1 MSRSRID
8 VHQHVIPPF
17 WAEWLKSKG
26 GDPSGWAA
34 PSWSAEA
41 AISMMDREQIRA
53 GLLSVTAPG
62 VSVGQGNEINDMA
75 RRINDWNASLVRQ
88 RPDRFGLFVTLPMPN
103 VDATLKEIERGFDE
117 LGADG
122 VTLFTNYGGRYLG
135 DPIFSPV
142 LEELDRRGA
151 FVFVH
156 PSKPD
161 ASMVSGVPSPVIDY
175 PFDTTR
181 TATSLLFAGVMH
193 RLTRIKISLSH
204 AGGMLPFVAHRIAE
218 LASAAGLSEM
228 SREELLVGIRRFYF
242 DTALSSSYQSLEG
255 LKAIADHDRIL
266 YGSDF
271 PYAPLST
278 VGYFTQSLDDNLQE
292 QEALLT
298 KINCGNALK
307 IFPRFAI

>member
-1 MSRSRID
+1 MSRNRID

-34 PSWSAEA
+34 PAWSVDA
-41 AISMMDREQIRA
+41 AIAMMDREEIRA

-75 RRINDWNASLVRQ
+75 RRINDWNAELVRQ
-88 RPDRFGLFVTLPMPN
+88 RPDRFGLFITLPMPD
-103 VDATLKEIERGFDE
+103 VDAALKEIERGLGE

-135 DPIFSPV
+135 DAAFLPV

-161 ASMVSGVPSPVIDY
+161 AGMVGGVPSPVIDY

-181 TATSLLFAGVMH
+181 TATSLLFSGVMH
-193 RLTRIKISLSH
+193 SLNNIKISLSH

-218 LASAAGLSEM
+218 LASAAGLSSM
-228 SREELLVGIRRFYF
+228 SREELLAGMRRFYF
-242 DTALSSSYQSLEG
+242 DTALSSSCQALDG
-255 LKAIADHDRIL
+255 LRAVADPERIL
-266 YGSDF
+266 FGSDF
-271 PYAPLST
+271 PYAPSRS
-278 VGYFTQSLDDNLQE
+278 VSYFGRGLDENLKDD
-292 QEALLT
+292 ADLLA
-298 KINCGNALK
+298 KINSGNAGKL
-307 IFPRFAI
+307 FPRFYS